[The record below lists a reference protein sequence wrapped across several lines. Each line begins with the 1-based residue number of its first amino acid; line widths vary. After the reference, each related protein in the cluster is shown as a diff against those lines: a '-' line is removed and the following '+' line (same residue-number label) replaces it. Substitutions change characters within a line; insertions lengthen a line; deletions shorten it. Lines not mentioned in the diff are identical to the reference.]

1 MIREYLY
8 SNESWDFCMKKR
20 IELAMAVSLILC
32 AFVIGQKSSV
42 LVQSDETKNM
52 KNSKKEPV
60 CIVIDAGHGGC

>member
-42 LVQSDETKNM
+42 LVQSDETQKIT
-52 KNSKKEPV
+52 KKEKDPI
-60 CIVIDAGHGGC
+60 CIVVDAGHGGC